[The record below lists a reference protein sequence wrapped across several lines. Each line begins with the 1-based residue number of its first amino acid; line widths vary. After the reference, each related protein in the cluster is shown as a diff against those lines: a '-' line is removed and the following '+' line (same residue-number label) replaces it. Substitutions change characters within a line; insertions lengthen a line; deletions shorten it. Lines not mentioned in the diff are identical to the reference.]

1 MESKFPVINF
11 LIKLFY
17 LVGFIILGIGIILI
31 MSVFS
36 NDYSG
41 LIDASIGVFAL
52 LSGIGVSLTSIVPF
66 FFAELLKILIAIEK
80 NTRK

>member
-1 MESKFPVINF
+1 
-11 LIKLFY
+11 
-17 LVGFIILGIGIILI
+17 

-36 NDYSG
+36 YDYSG

-66 FFAELLKILIAIEK
+66 FFAELLKILIAIEE